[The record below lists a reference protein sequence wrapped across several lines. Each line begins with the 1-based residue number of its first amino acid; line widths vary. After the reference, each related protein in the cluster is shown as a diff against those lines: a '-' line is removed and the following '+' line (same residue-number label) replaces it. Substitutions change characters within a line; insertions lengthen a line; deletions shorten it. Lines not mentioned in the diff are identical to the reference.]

1 MAQRI
6 RTSEIRHRRDTWL
19 WIILPMFLLV
29 LLIAAAVAVL
39 VIAPRE
45 LQAAHTSVVSD
56 LMLSVLILC
65 PAVLCML
72 PVTILMLTSVIGF
85 SRVHGAAAR
94 PLRRL
99 EGHSETLN
107 SKANSVANRINRGT
121 INISSRLG
129 FIYRHLGTFEQKSD
143 KGEPHG

>member
-1 MAQRI
+1 MTQRI

-72 PVTILMLTSVIGF
+72 PVTILMLASVVGF
-85 SRVHGAAAR
+85 SRLHGAAAS

-107 SKANSVANRINRGT
+107 SKANSVADRINRGA
-121 INISSRLG
+121 INIGSRFG
-129 FIYRHLGTFEQKSD
+129 FIYKHLGTFEQKSD